1 MGWHDN
7 HIHGFVFMDETYECA
22 LDIDH
27 ITKWVQPPL
36 GERHLSFWIAP
47 ATLVFENVRLIDVS
61 FMSESGD
68 IRMNNIKKSDQVYA
82 PDGKH
87 FDWLWTMNLHQG
99 EISLRATGYKLHVRS
114 RPILSQLQQLTLSQ
128 RGNVSFNKSVPSN
141 ESL

>member
-1 MGWHDN
+1 MP
-7 HIHGFVFMDETYECA
+7 Y
-22 LDIDH
+22 LDMMASSGAFFSSAYI
-27 ITKWVQPPL
+27 
-36 GERHLSFWIAP
+36 G
-47 ATLVFENVRLIDVS
+47 VS

-99 EISLRATGYKLHVRS
+99 ELSLRATGYKLYVRS

-141 ESL
+141 ESLSTRFCDSTGTVAKTRNFITTRWLWDNGS